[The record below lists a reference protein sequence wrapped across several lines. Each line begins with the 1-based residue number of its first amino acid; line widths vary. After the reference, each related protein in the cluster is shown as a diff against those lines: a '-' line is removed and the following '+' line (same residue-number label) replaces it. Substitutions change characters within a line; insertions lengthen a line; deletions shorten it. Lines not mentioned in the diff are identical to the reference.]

1 MEVAPPSQAARVQLV
16 RASTHSL
23 ELSWTSIPN
32 ATNYLLEVQKL
43 GSSVLPSNATLVH
56 PVSMLTKDEDD
67 VKYLNVMKMSDKKV
81 AGLKVTGNPNSIKLE
96 EDYAMPESVP
106 DQFASNSPI
115 KVTTKAATSTTT
127 QKIRILPASTATL
140 ASSTAQHIRLAA
152 PRATIG
158 GSIVSSTSTI
168 AESNQRIVYQSP
180 QQTPTDGTLPLV
192 KKQVVII
199 QPKKTIQ
206 FGGTSGTVVSQSN
219 LNFKML
225 QQMPTVTANKLN
237 VIPKPQQ
244 MTPGSSLTVGNKPM
258 NVVKLMPGSLISG
271 NKIIMKNPS
280 KPGTFMFTNKAGEP
294 LRPGAG
300 QQLIVVSSAAANTS
314 QLRTITAN
322 SLAAASGAQTTQVLS
337 TVTSSSFKG
346 NVALATAGGQQ
357 IKIRTV
363 PGATTVA
370 GKPIAISMPMGNNM
384 GQKPLTIGGR
394 TVTLQLAGQ
403 KKVTLMPQSGIR
415 QGTPSPKI
423 IMVPSGARNIILPH
437 TSTAASAAAAIAA
450 HKNNSNA
457 EKFEQLDGA
466 FDVEV
471 SACSRERLTSSSI
484 RIQKKKGNKI
494 RLGLF
499 GGSPM
504 PMKKQTE
511 DEPDAD
517 ATETYNFS
525 SELDTIMN
533 DEEEDD
539 GAGGSGINN
548 PNNDDDD
555 DEDEDEDIEKQISTV
570 KIEKISDGGKN
581 RQSPDVKVTTEPMLN
596 DSSSNII
603 SSTSTLRG
611 SGKWDYDEDTYKKV
625 STNFSDLF
633 FFKLLSFSPQNN
645 ESMPTESET
654 EAANILT
661 TIKSVIREQSPLH
674 SVSTIIPMHDE
685 K

>member
-1 MEVAPPSQAARVQLV
+1 
-16 RASTHSL
+16 
-23 ELSWTSIPN
+23 
-32 ATNYLLEVQKL
+32 
-43 GSSVLPSNATLVH
+43 
-56 PVSMLTKDEDD
+56 
-67 VKYLNVMKMSDKKV
+67 MSDKKV

-96 EDYAMPESVP
+96 EDYAMPESIGLKET
-106 DQFASNSPI
+106 DFASNSPI

-127 QKIRILPASTATL
+127 QKIRILPASTATI
-140 ASSTAQHIRLAA
+140 ASGTAQHLRLAA
-152 PRATIG
+152 PRSAGT
-158 GSIVSSTSTI
+158 SIVSSTSTI
-168 AESNQRIVYQSP
+168 VENSNQRTVYQSL
-180 QQTPTDGTLPLV
+180 QQTPTDGLL

-225 QQMPTVTANKLN
+225 QQMPTVSANKLN
-237 VIPKPQQ
+237 VIPKTTQL
-244 MTPGSSLTVGNKPM
+244 TPGGSLTVGNKPM

-337 TVTSSSFKG
+337 TVSSSSFKG

-363 PGATTVA
+363 PGTTTVA
-370 GKPIAISMPMGNNM
+370 GKPIALSMPIGNNM
-384 GQKPLTIGGR
+384 VQKPLTIGGR

-437 TSTAASAAAAIAA
+437 PSTAASAAAAIAA
-450 HKNNSNA
+450 HKNNT
-457 EKFEQLDGA
+457 EKFEQMDGA
-466 FDVEV
+466 FDLDSNDVDCN
-471 SACSRERLTSSSI
+471 SNKRLTSTSI

-499 GGSPM
+499 GGSPL
-504 PMKKQTE
+504 PPKKQT
-511 DEPDAD
+511 DNDD
-517 ATETYNFS
+517 DTEETESYNFS
-525 SELDTIMN
+525 ADLDTIMN
-533 DEEEDD
+533 DSNDDAGGVDD
-539 GAGGSGINN
+539 GAGGSGINDN
-548 PNNDDDD
+548 AVDEDDD
-555 DEDEDEDIEKQISTV
+555 DIEKQISTV

-581 RQSPDVKVTTEPMLN
+581 RLSPDVKVTTDGGIIGE
-596 DSSSNII
+596 SSNVI

-611 SGKWDYDEDTYKKV
+611 NVKWEYEEEAYKKV
-625 STNFSDLF
+625 C
-633 FFKLLSFSPQNN
+633 
-645 ESMPTESET
+645 
-654 EAANILT
+654 ILN
-661 TIKSVIREQSPLH
+661 
-674 SVSTIIPMHDE
+674 
-685 K
+685 

>member
-1 MEVAPPSQAARVQLV
+1 
-16 RASTHSL
+16 
-23 ELSWTSIPN
+23 
-32 ATNYLLEVQKL
+32 
-43 GSSVLPSNATLVH
+43 
-56 PVSMLTKDEDD
+56 
-67 VKYLNVMKMSDKKV
+67 MSDKKV

-96 EDYAMPESVP
+96 EDYAMPESFGLKET
-106 DQFASNSPI
+106 DFASHSPI

-152 PRATIG
+152 PRTAVS

-168 AESNQRIVYQSP
+168 AESNSSNQRIVYQSP

-225 QQMPTVTANKLN
+225 QQMPTVSANKLN
-237 VIPKPQQ
+237 VIPKPTQ
-244 MTPGSSLTVGNKPM
+244 MTPGGSLTVGNKPM

-337 TVTSSSFKG
+337 TVTTSSFKG

-363 PGATTVA
+363 PSATTVA

-384 GQKPLTIGGR
+384 VQKPLTIGGR

-437 TSTAASAAAAIAA
+437 TSTTAASAAAAIAA
-450 HKNNSNA
+450 HKINT
-457 EKFEQLDGA
+457 EKFEQMDGA
-466 FDVEV
+466 FDIDDKE
-471 SACSRERLTSSSI
+471 AGCSSNKRLISSSI
-484 RIQKKKGNKI
+484 RIQKKKVNKV

-504 PMKKQTE
+504 PPKKQQTN
-511 DEPDAD
+511 DDTDAD
-517 ATETYNFS
+517 ATETYNFNT
-525 SELDTIMN
+525 ELDTIMN
-533 DEEEDD
+533 DSDEDAEIDEDD

-548 PNNDDDD
+548 AANDDDD
-555 DEDEDEDIEKQISTV
+555 EEDEEDIEKQISTV

-581 RQSPDVKVTTEPMLN
+581 RLSPDVKVTTGDGGILSDN
-596 DSSSNII
+596 GSNII

-611 SGKWDYDEDTYKKV
+611 SGKWEYEEEAYKKV
-625 STNFSDLF
+625 R
-633 FFKLLSFSPQNN
+633 KL
-645 ESMPTESET
+645 T
-654 EAANILT
+654 
-661 TIKSVIREQSPLH
+661 
-674 SVSTIIPMHDE
+674 
-685 K
+685 

>member
-1 MEVAPPSQAARVQLV
+1 
-16 RASTHSL
+16 
-23 ELSWTSIPN
+23 
-32 ATNYLLEVQKL
+32 
-43 GSSVLPSNATLVH
+43 
-56 PVSMLTKDEDD
+56 
-67 VKYLNVMKMSDKKV
+67 MKMSDKKV

-96 EDYAMPESVP
+96 EDYAMPESFGLKET
-106 DQFASNSPI
+106 DFASHSPI

-152 PRATIG
+152 PRTATVG

-168 AESNQRIVYQSP
+168 AESNSSNQRIVYQSP

-225 QQMPTVTANKLN
+225 QQMPTVSANKLN
-237 VIPKPQQ
+237 VIPKPTQ
-244 MTPGSSLTVGNKPM
+244 MTPGGSLTVGNKPM

-322 SLAAASGAQTTQVLS
+322 SLATASGAQTTQVLS
-337 TVTSSSFKG
+337 TVTTSSFKG

-384 GQKPLTIGGR
+384 VQKPLTIGGR

-437 TSTAASAAAAIAA
+437 TSTTAASAAAAIAA
-450 HKNNSNA
+450 HKNNT

-466 FDVEV
+466 FDLDFNLNVDNV
-471 SACSRERLTSSSI
+471 ADCNNTNKQRLTSTSI
-484 RIQKKKGNKI
+484 RIQKKKVNKI

-504 PMKKQTE
+504 PIKKQTTSE
-511 DEPDAD
+511 GTDAD
-517 ATETYNFS
+517 ATETYNFN

-533 DEEEDD
+533 DSNEDGDGDDDD

-548 PNNDDDD
+548 AANNNDDDD
-555 DEDEDEDIEKQISTV
+555 DDDDDEEDDEDIEKQISTV

-581 RQSPDVKVTTEPMLN
+581 RQSPDVKVTTGDGGILN

-603 SSTSTLRG
+603 SSTSTSSLRG
-611 SGKWDYDEDTYKKV
+611 SVKWEYEEEAYKKV
-625 STNFSDLF
+625 
-633 FFKLLSFSPQNN
+633 
-645 ESMPTESET
+645 
-654 EAANILT
+654 I
-661 TIKSVIREQSPLH
+661 H
-674 SVSTIIPMHDE
+674 
-685 K
+685 